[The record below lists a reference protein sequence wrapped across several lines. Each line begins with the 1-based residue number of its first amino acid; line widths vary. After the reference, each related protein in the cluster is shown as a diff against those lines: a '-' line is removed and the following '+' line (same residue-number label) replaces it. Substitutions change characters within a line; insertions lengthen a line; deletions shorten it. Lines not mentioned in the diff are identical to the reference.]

1 LGPHYRR
8 SANVIAFDKVK
19 CLTLGKADFGL
30 LLNGARGAM
39 VQVRKLRVISD
50 QQALGKP
57 KQGLVG
63 DALKDSNQ
71 DRKPESDTAYNT
83 RVSSMN
89 RKGVK
94 VAEKIPTLLK
104 RLGRFMSDS
113 LYFSLY
119 ARMYRD
125 LILNPQKSVEYGE
138 KAAKILRENSDYSIA
153 VDAIR
158 QQVRVILEKE
168 PAFRSSVENLF
179 ITGFMCQ
186 KNGFKDRLTKG
197 WQAIQFNDLCRTFKM
212 THVKPMKRVSSY
224 AFLKCS
230 GQILT
235 LPNFLQNYFI
245 LFFFFC

>member
-1 LGPHYRR
+1 
-8 SANVIAFDKVK
+8 
-19 CLTLGKADFGL
+19 
-30 LLNGARGAM
+30 
-39 VQVRKLRVISD
+39 
-50 QQALGKP
+50 
-57 KQGLVG
+57 
-63 DALKDSNQ
+63 
-71 DRKPESDTAYNT
+71 
-83 RVSSMN
+83 MN
-89 RKGVK
+89 C
-94 VAEKIPTLLK
+94 
-104 RLGRFMSDS
+104 
-113 LYFSLY
+113 
-119 ARMYRD
+119 D

-245 LFFFFC
+245 HFFFFC

>member
-1 LGPHYRR
+1 
-8 SANVIAFDKVK
+8 
-19 CLTLGKADFGL
+19 
-30 LLNGARGAM
+30 M
-39 VQVRKLRVISD
+39 QVRKLRVISD
-50 QQALGKP
+50 QQALGKA
-57 KQGLVG
+57 KQNLAG

-71 DRKPESDTAYNT
+71 DRKTESEHAYNT

-89 RKGVK
+89 IKGVK
-94 VAEKIPTLLK
+94 VAAKIPTLLK

-113 LYFSLY
+113 LYFSMY

-125 LILNPQKSVEYGE
+125 LLLNPQKSVEYGE
-138 KAAKILRENSDYSIA
+138 KAAKVMRENSDYTIA

-212 THVKPMKRVSSY
+212 THVKPLKRVRTSTLLYS
-224 AFLKCS
+224 S
-230 GQILT
+230 GQTLASFFSILIR
-235 LPNFLQNYFI
+235 F
-245 LFFFFC
+245 

>member
-1 LGPHYRR
+1 MDPHYRR

-30 LLNGARGAM
+30 LLNGARSSM
-39 VQVRKLRVISD
+39 VQVRKMRVISD

-57 KQGLVG
+57 KQGPAG
-63 DALKDSNQ
+63 DALKDSNP
-71 DRKPESDTAYNT
+71 DRKLESENAYNT

-89 RKGVK
+89 SKGVK
-94 VAEKIPTLLK
+94 IAEKIPTLLK

-125 LILNPQKSVEYGE
+125 LLLNPQKSVEYGE
-138 KAAKILRENSDYSIA
+138 KAAKIMREDSEYSVA

-186 KNGFKDRLTKG
+186 KNGLKDRLTKG
-197 WQAIQFNDLCRTFKM
+197 WQSIQFNDLCRTFKM
-212 THVKPMKRVSSY
+212 THAKPMRRVSS
-224 AFLKCS
+224 
-230 GQILT
+230 Q
-235 LPNFLQNYFI
+235 
-245 LFFFFC
+245 